1 MFVCVCLLVY
11 IQKYKKNKNF
21 INQCSISNIIV
32 IDDLQKD
39 EFCLFRDRTILC
51 LDQWADNFLMF
62 QFLILVHNATVTAA
76 VFAPN
81 PSLFVRSK
89 RQESDPSKE
98 IEETPRQVMV
108 TADFTGAIKVVLNL
122 GPKPT

>member
-1 MFVCVCLLVY
+1 M
-11 IQKYKKNKNF
+11 
-21 INQCSISNIIV
+21 SIS
-32 IDDLQKD
+32 
-39 EFCLFRDRTILC
+39 
-51 LDQWADNFLMF
+51 
-62 QFLILVHNATVTAA
+62 VHNATVTAA

-81 PSLFVRSK
+81 PSLFIRSK
-89 RQESDPSKE
+89 RQESDSSKE